1 MLHASERKEIMSVT
15 TKLETEKGKRK
26 ACRDRKGGKI
36 IPNFPTLLFTI

>member
-26 ACRDRKGGKI
+26 VGTGRGEKI